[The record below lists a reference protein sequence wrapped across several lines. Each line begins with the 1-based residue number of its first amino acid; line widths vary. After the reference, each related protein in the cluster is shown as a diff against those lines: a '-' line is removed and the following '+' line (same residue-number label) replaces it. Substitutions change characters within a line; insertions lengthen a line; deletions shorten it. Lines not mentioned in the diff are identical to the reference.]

1 MTSVSNKD
9 TMWNMKSFLTKFF
22 GGLCVVFLLFG
33 FGYYYRDTVGSV
45 FRNLLNR
52 LQPCQRPITYSIE
65 RIDPQFGITKEELLS
80 DIGRAERIWESPIS
94 KSLFEYSP
102 TGDLKISLIYDYRQK
117 ATDELQKLG
126 IVISDD
132 RSSYDTVKAKYDSLV
147 ALYEKEKA
155 RLAILV
161 KAYNSDKDVFEK
173 DVKYWNSRGGA
184 SKSEYD
190 DLQQRRNDLNNQ
202 VTVINQVQDSLN
214 SLGETINS
222 TAIILNKLI
231 AELNLQVK
239 TYNTVG
245 ASTGKEFN
253 EGEYVS
259 SAGGIS
265 INIYQF
271 DSENKLLRVLAH
283 ELGHALGLDHLD
295 NPKAIM
301 YYLNEGVNE
310 KLTADDLGAL
320 RGVCGI
326 K

>member
-1 MTSVSNKD
+1 
-9 TMWNMKSFLTKFF
+9 MKSYIIKFF
-22 GGLCVVFLLFG
+22 VGTCVILLIFG
-33 FGYYYRDTVGSV
+33 FGYYYRDTVGSI

-52 LQPCQRPITYSIE
+52 FQPCQQPITYSIE
-65 RIDPQFGITKEELLS
+65 RIDPQFGITEEELLN
-80 DIGRAERIWESPIS
+80 DIARAEKIWESPIN
-94 KSLFEYSP
+94 KPLFQYSP

-117 ATDELQKLG
+117 ATDALQKLG
-126 IVISDD
+126 IVISND
-132 RSSYDTVKAKYDSLV
+132 RSAYDSLRAKYDAFVIS
-147 ALYEKEKA
+147 YDKEKA
-155 RLAILV
+155 RLATLV
-161 KAYNSDKDVFEK
+161 EVYSRDKNAFEK
-173 DVKYWNSRGGA
+173 DVNYWNSHGGA
-184 SKSEYD
+184 PKKEYD
-190 DLQQRRNDLNNQ
+190 DLQQRRIDLNNQ
-202 VTVINQVQDSLN
+202 VVVINQAQDSLN

-283 ELGHALGLDHLD
+283 EFGHALGLDHLD

-301 YYLNEGVNE
+301 YYLNEGINE
-310 KLTADDLGAL
+310 KLTADDLGTL
-320 RGVCGI
+320 KGVCGI
-326 K
+326 D